1 MKYSVTKLLRSITV
15 VKVVSVLSIGLSIV
29 VLLTATAS
37 HLLPQK
43 YLFAAI
49 CLLAILDTATALA
62 FCIPKTKKRLQ
73 VIALCFVIVT
83 IGIYSL
89 AMYGLVRSI
98 TLISNV
104 TGDSSVIKKDINQL
118 KPFNFYI
125 SGIDTYGDITT
136 VSRSDANIVASVNPE
151 TKRILLTTIPR
162 DSYVRIADGGN
173 NQYDKLT
180 HAGNYG
186 VLSSMKTVAALLDI
200 NLETYAR
207 INFSSFIGM
216 IDEIGGVDV
225 SNPVQF
231 KTDFGQVFAQG
242 TLHLNGKDALT
253 FSRERH
259 NLSGGDNDRGL
270 NQERVIT
277 AIFNKVSSPSVL
289 SHYNGI
295 LNVIGQSIQ
304 TNLSPASL
312 TALINQQLNDAGSW
326 KIETTTI
333 EGKGQTGGLP
343 SYAMPAS
350 QLYMFVLNEQSLKQ
364 VQDRIRSQQNTSI
377 N

>member
-1 MKYSVTKLLRSITV
+1 MKFSVTKVLRSITV
-15 VKVVSVLSIGLSIV
+15 LKVVSAISVGLSIGL
-29 VLLTATAS
+29 LLTAAAS

-49 CLLAILDTATALA
+49 CLLALIDAAAVLA
-62 FCIPKTKKRLQ
+62 FYIPKAKKRLR
-73 VIALCFVIVT
+73 VISLCIGIVT
-83 IGIYSL
+83 IIIYSL
-89 AMYGLVRSI
+89 AIYGLARSI
-98 TLISNV
+98 SLIRNV
-104 TGDSSVIKKDINQL
+104 TSDSTVIKKDINQS

-136 VSRSDANIVASVNPE
+136 VSRSDVNIVATVNPE
-151 TKRILLTTIPR
+151 TKHILLTTIPR

-200 NLETYAR
+200 NIETYAR

-216 IDEIGGVDV
+216 IDEIGGIDV

-231 KTDFGQVFAQG
+231 KTDDGQVFAQG
-242 TLHLNGKDALT
+242 ILHLNGKDALT

-277 AIFNKVSSPSVL
+277 AIFNKVSSPSL
-289 SHYNGI
+289 LGHYNGI

-304 TNLSPASL
+304 TNLSQASI
-312 TALINQQLNDAGSW
+312 TSLINQQLNDAGSW

-333 EGKGQTGGLP
+333 DGKGRTGGLP

-364 VQDRIRSQQNTSI
+364 VQDRIRSTQNTSI

>member
-1 MKYSVTKLLRSITV
+1 MKKNVTTLLRSISV
-15 VKVVSVLSIGLSIV
+15 VKVVSVLSVGLSIGL
-29 VLLTATAS
+29 LLTAVAS

-43 YLFAAI
+43 YLFAVI
-49 CLLAILDTATALA
+49 CLLALLDAAAVLA
-62 FCIPKTKKRLQ
+62 FCIPKAKKRLR
-73 VIALCFVIVT
+73 VIALCFGILTIV
-83 IGIYSL
+83 IYSL
-89 AMYGLVRSI
+89 ALYGLVRSI
-98 TLISNV
+98 RLISNV

-136 VSRSDANIVASVNPE
+136 VSRSDVNIVVSVNPE

-162 DSYVRIADGGN
+162 DSYVRIADGGD

-200 NLETYAR
+200 NVETYAR
-207 INFSSFIGM
+207 INFSSFISM
-216 IDEIGGVDV
+216 IDEIGGIDV

-231 KTDFGQVFAQG
+231 KTDAGQVFAQG
-242 TLHLNGKDALT
+242 ILHLNGKDALT

-277 AIFNKVSSPSVL
+277 AIFNKVSSPTLL

-304 TNLSPASL
+304 TNLSQSSL
-312 TALINQQLNDAGSW
+312 TELINQQLNDIGSW

-333 EGKGQTGGLP
+333 DGKGQTGGLP

-350 QLYMFVLNEQSLKQ
+350 QLYMFVLNDQSLKQ

>member
-15 VKVVSVLSIGLSIV
+15 VKVVSVLSIGLSIC
-29 VLLTATAS
+29 VLLIAAAS

-43 YLFAAI
+43 YLFAVI
-49 CLLAILDTATALA
+49 CLLALLDTATALA

-83 IGIYSL
+83 IVIYSL

-136 VSRSDANIVASVNPE
+136 VSRSDANIVASVNPK

-277 AIFNKVSSPSVL
+277 AIFNKVSSPSLL

-295 LNVIGQSIQ
+295 LNVIGKSIQ